1 MEDKKNS
8 LRREDLGQGKGVW
21 VTKDSAITTD
31 TLLLA
36 RFAAPRPRDRC
47 ADLGTGC
54 GAIPILWRLEGAMGP
69 ICGVEIQ
76 EELAALAA
84 RSVKENGFDREITV
98 LWGDAAK
105 PKDLLPH
112 QGLDLIACNPPYYS
126 AGTGKTGSGSRAIA
140 RHEETLTLESLAQTA
155 RYTLTYGGRLC
166 VCLPAERLAEAI
178 RIFAAQGLE
187 PKRLQLVQSKA
198 EKPPYLALL
207 ECYRGG
213 KTGLVIEK
221 NLVLESDPPH
231 YGRG

>member
-1 MEDKKNS
+1 MEDKFDA

-36 RFAAPRPRDRC
+36 RFAAPKARDRC
-47 ADLGTGC
+47 ADLGTGS
-54 GAIPILWRLEGAMGP
+54 GAIPMLWRLDGAMGP
-69 ICGVEIQ
+69 IYAVEIQ

-84 RSVKENGFDREITV
+84 RSVEENGFAREITV
-98 LWGDAAK
+98 LQGDASK

-112 QGLDLIACNPPYYS
+112 QGLDLIVCNPPYYP

-155 RYTLTYGGRLC
+155 RYALTYGGRLC
-166 VCLPAERLAEAI
+166 VCLPVERLAEAM
-178 RIFAAQGLE
+178 RIFGTQGLE
-187 PKRLQLVQSKA
+187 PKRLQLVQSKG

-213 KTGLVIEK
+213 KTGLVVEQ
-221 NLVLESDPPH
+221 NLVLEPDPPH
-231 YGRG
+231 YGG